1 MVVKLRT
8 RQNFIR
14 TYQKGVFES
23 FAYYEIICFLVLFR
37 TILILLHFLI
47 VIIWKEL
54 AQLDFLYGTIQS
66 INDILLILDQQ
77 EVGSTLEILWRYMHS
92 RGSMDNK
99 LYENMGVFHISVSH
113 AELNFSIESILVSS
127 LPYSCS

>member
-1 MVVKLRT
+1 MQLKT

-14 TYQKGVFES
+14 THQEGVFEK
-23 FAYYEIICFLVLFR
+23 FCILWNYLFIVLFR
-37 TILILLHFLI
+37 TILILLCFLI

-54 AQLDFLYGTIQS
+54 AQLDFLYGTTLVQS

-99 LYENMGVFHISVSH
+99 LYENMGVFHTDVSH